1 MCLGSILL
9 NIIRVPHIKVY
20 RMSLIIVLFS
30 YFMLI
35 LCYLMFMGRL
45 PMQMIK
51 YSKAMDV
58 VTYKILFM
66 NSYIPC
72 TALFLISYFCLSCS

>member
-1 MCLGSILL
+1 M
-9 NIIRVPHIKVY
+9 PHIKVY
-20 RMSLIIVLFS
+20 RMSLIIILIS

-58 VTYKILFM
+58 CYL
-66 NSYIPC
+66 
-72 TALFLISYFCLSCS
+72 